1 MSLWYS
7 TFSSIH
13 VKLINSYVFLQIETI
28 RLKWN
33 ILKYFFNKNF
43 LWLFNIQQKQIYYMR
58 TCISFFPYHSLNKKT
73 YKLCKK
79 KRDFH
84 NKSINIERTV
94 VDNIHTYIT
103 KTSAFL
109 LCILSIYIFRKE
121 KKAHFSFVL
130 FLVSKTKRMLKSV
143 YCLQSL
149 LKKKSDRKLK

>member
-1 MSLWYS
+1 
-7 TFSSIH
+7 
-13 VKLINSYVFLQIETI
+13 
-28 RLKWN
+28 
-33 ILKYFFNKNF
+33 
-43 LWLFNIQQKQIYYMR
+43 MR

-109 LCILSIYIFRKE
+109 LCILSIYIYIQKRE
-121 KKAHFSFVL
+121 KGTF
-130 FLVSKTKRMLKSV
+130 
-143 YCLQSL
+143 
-149 LKKKSDRKLK
+149 